1 MHEEKNNIPRN
12 QGFKQEICGA
22 LCRRLEE
29 KKGQL
34 LISLASQL
42 VKKEARYL
50 KEFLESCEEARFS

>member
-1 MHEEKNNIPRN
+1 MPIN
-12 QGFKQEICGA
+12 QGFKQEIGGA

-34 LISLASQL
+34 LISLANQL